1 MAEKTVEMTLLFD
14 FFGDLLSERQRE
26 YFDLYY
32 NDDLS
37 LSEIADMKGI
47 SRQGVRDVLSR
58 AQSSLEEYESKTGVV
73 ARFMELRGSI
83 ARLSGTADRL
93 VAAASTQK
101 EMELASQLSSGLR
114 ALEI

>member
-37 LSEIADMKGI
+37 LSEIADMMGI
-47 SRQGVRDVLSR
+47 SRQGVRDVINR
-58 AQSSLEEYESKTGVV
+58 AQSTLEEYEDKTGVV
-73 ARFMELRGSI
+73 ARFVAMRGDIAALRK
-83 ARLSGTADRL
+83 TADELQRI
-93 VAAASTQK
+93 ASTDRQR
-101 EMELASQLSSGLR
+101 ELASLISSGLGK
-114 ALEI
+114 LEG